1 MHPRLALTG
10 INAVAIAQRMLDQPI
25 GARGWVV
32 FERILVAVDGSET
45 AMHGFAVAMALA
57 LERRAALDVL
67 YVVDETPVLQGLA
80 NTYAQPELLQSLD
93 TGLRAMGKKILADCE
108 TRAARAG
115 LRIHPI
121 IDEAVGEPVAS
132 VILKTAAGQHSQLI
146 VLGSDGTSDVAASW
160 SAPTSGTIVAQGAT
174 ALAASDITGF
184 KIVGSDGSSL
194 LSIPV
199 RQPSS

>member
-45 AMHGFAVAMALA
+45 ALHGFAVAMALA

-146 VLGSDGTSDVAASW
+146 VLGTHGRRGLARLTMGSDAESVVRQSIVPVLLVRHAA
-160 SAPTSGTIVAQGAT
+160 TSGTEPETAGA
-174 ALAASDITGF
+174 S
-184 KIVGSDGSSL
+184 K
-194 LSIPV
+194 
-199 RQPSS
+199 R